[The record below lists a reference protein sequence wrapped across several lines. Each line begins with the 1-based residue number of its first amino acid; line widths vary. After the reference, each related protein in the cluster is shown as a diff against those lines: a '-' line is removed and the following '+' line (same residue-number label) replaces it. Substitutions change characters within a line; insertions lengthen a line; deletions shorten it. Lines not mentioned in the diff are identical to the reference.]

1 MLSFLK
7 LKLHVNVPVIWLVS
21 KKEQIAGTCTRTIID
36 LVYEVIILQE
46 FKLKGGKGD
55 LML

>member
-21 KKEQIAGTCTRTIID
+21 KKEQIAGTRTIID

-46 FKLKGGKGD
+46 FKLKGGNGD